1 MDKELKEK
9 LIKAKNKEEVT
20 DMLKAAGQDVSVA
33 DKIWNE
39 IKKSRE
45 KEEKTLSMDEL
56 DAVSGG
62 IFFLGDDA
70 PDGHELSC
78 LVTYYAGWDEF
89 YRENKDEYC
98 WGQKGQKHEFDDGR
112 CKLCGYKKK

>member
-1 MDKELKEK
+1 
-9 LIKAKNKEEVT
+9 
-20 DMLKAAGQDVSVA
+20 
-33 DKIWNE
+33 
-39 IKKSRE
+39 
-45 KEEKTLSMDEL
+45 MDEL
-56 DAVSGG
+56 DAV
-62 IFFLGDDA
+62 LGDDA

-98 WGQKGQKHEFDDGR
+98 WGGKGQKHEFVDGR